1 MQQKRMRDN
10 KGGFV
15 VSDFLERR
23 RRRSSK
29 RDVKE
34 NTHVDDD
41 DSRGETREEK
51 GR

>member
-1 MQQKRMRDN
+1 MRDN
-10 KGGFV
+10 KKGGFV
-15 VSDFLERR
+15 VSDFLER